1 MFTVVVNYAARR
13 FVWQTARFGKAHL
26 LGSERIMVAMR
37 ILVVQVIN
45 TAVLVALLRMDTPA
59 LDSFISS
66 LLNFLPGVF
75 ISSGPSVRLSAT
87 PRPPAPFGHFLRPL
101 PC

>member
-87 PRPPAPFGHFLRPL
+87 PRPPAPFGHF
-101 PC
+101 

>member
-13 FVWQTARFGKAHL
+13 FIWQTARFGKAHL
-26 LGSERIMVAMR
+26 QGSERIMVAMR

-45 TAVLVALLRMDTPA
+45 TAVLVALLRMDAPA

-75 ISSGPSVRLSAT
+75 ISSGPSVRPSV
-87 PRPPAPFGHFLRPL
+87 RPPHRDPPPHLTTS
-101 PC
+101 